1 MGTCAAREALG
12 TETLRLAACAVE
24 MLRGGGR
31 AEERTGSERVIRCVG
46 TASSSNHA
54 AIAAPAA
61 QQQQQPA
68 CGGGGFMPVSCL
80 CEIPFCLDCFRS

>member
-46 TASSSNHA
+46 TA
-54 AIAAPAA
+54 IV
-61 QQQQQPA
+61 A
-68 CGGGGFMPVSCL
+68 CRKFGRFLVYL
-80 CEIPFCLDCFRS
+80 